1 LPSTPSGQP
10 GNNLSYCAPVP
21 KGNALNR
28 LCCVEA
34 GRDCAKMKRSRLRR
48 YIKLSDAQA
57 LQDSLQAEVDEIKRA
72 SLAECLKKLAG
83 PGLNGRKARAVILR
97 ALPELNAKL
106 KTALARSMKKLDK
119 LATVKIRRPGSSRRK
134 R

>member
-1 LPSTPSGQP
+1 
-10 GNNLSYCAPVP
+10 
-21 KGNALNR
+21 
-28 LCCVEA
+28 
-34 GRDCAKMKRSRLRR
+34 MKRSRLRR